1 MDENSWSDLPSPP
14 IKNQPTFNTFL
25 PGNKCNLKIKK
36 NLNVQ
41 LFHFLIFYL
50 ANNRS
55 SEGNW
60 SIFVYTS
67 DIKNAGTDANVHIQV
82 FGTKSATGIIQLD
95 NKINDVKLIAWMVL
109 MGDGLHNF
117 ADGLAIGASFAS
129 SITTGKI

>member
-1 MDENSWSDLPSPP
+1 M
-14 IKNQPTFNTFL
+14 
-25 PGNKCNLKIKK
+25 
-36 NLNVQ
+36 
-41 LFHFLIFYL
+41 FHFLNFYL

-95 NKINDVKLIAWMVL
+95 NKINDDKNLFETGSCDLFDKNLPDIGKPVKIKIGHDNKGM
-109 MGDGLHNF
+109 F
-117 ADGLAIGASFAS
+117 AGWHLDKVFSKKYLF
-129 SITTGKI
+129 